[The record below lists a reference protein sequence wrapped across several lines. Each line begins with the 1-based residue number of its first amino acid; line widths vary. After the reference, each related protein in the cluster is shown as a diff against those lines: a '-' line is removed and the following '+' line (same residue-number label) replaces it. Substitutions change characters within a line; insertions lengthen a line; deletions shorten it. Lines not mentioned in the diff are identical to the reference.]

1 MSCKPNNLLLPASQR
16 PKLKARKKD
25 HSKDRCQVT
34 NERIHKGN
42 KKAKQEERGSSAEA
56 MPEESSSRNTH
67 SERTIE
73 IDADATQSVRGTSN
87 HCLASMAYN
96 DDGDELDRDG
106 NIQWVL
112 AAKKSLLDGNYMV
125 DPIRLGL
132 PKTIRVMSLVMRFID
147 ILRKKKCKFDV
158 TDANPN
164 ALLTYMDRDFIGL
177 RNKGVDTAHTSN
189 WSKTASSAKRKADV
203 TEAR

>member
-1 MSCKPNNLLLPASQR
+1 
-16 PKLKARKKD
+16 
-25 HSKDRCQVT
+25 
-34 NERIHKGN
+34 
-42 KKAKQEERGSSAEA
+42 
-56 MPEESSSRNTH
+56 
-67 SERTIE
+67 
-73 IDADATQSVRGTSN
+73 
-87 HCLASMAYN
+87 MAYN
-96 DDGDELDRDG
+96 DDGDEFDRDG

-132 PKTIRVMSLVMRFID
+132 PKAIRVMSLVMKFID

-177 RNKGVDTAHTSN
+177 RNKGVDTAHTAN
-189 WSKTASSAKRKADV
+189 WSKTASSAKRKADYA
-203 TEAR
+203 EAREVSTMLNELSTSEQLLMDCKGFRDSNWVVYPGIKNSRDALSELI